1 MVELWDEYL
10 MWSKYHI
17 SVCKRLIDNY
27 KNYEEKRFLISI
39 IDELAIS
46 TSFLINS
53 FLVYSKIK
61 YNILI
66 SKKAD
71 ERLKTL
77 GKQIKNNVITKEDFD
92 ILLKVIRIKK
102 ILKKSP
108 IQYQRNEKILILNN
122 QKYSTISID
131 ILNNLCYSVDNIIRK
146 FPS

>member
-1 MVELWDEYL
+1 